1 MLTLTKPTDCTVNC
15 FTAMKCRLAFV
26 CQVPHYSQKKKIDRI
41 MLSFISVFRSNHPN
55 SYDYHRAMDQLI
67 RLAGVSHHDR
77 ANHLTLPPPRRADR
91 LNATVPLRLSTSLA
105 RDVGL
110 APWSVTHRHLDTW
123 LQLLYDQVTHAPLED
138 FVRRLI
144 RPLYQQLGWRDEGSH
159 VTRLEVVAAAGG
171 CVRAGVFY

>member
-1 MLTLTKPTDCTVNC
+1 MLWSVSWLLC
-15 FTAMKCRLAFV
+15 AKCHIIHQNENRSNNAQFPCDLRQTQQYRGRV
-26 CQVPHYSQKKKIDRI
+26 Y
-41 MLSFISVFRSNHPN
+41 RSNHPN
-55 SYDYHRAMDQLI
+55 LYDYHRMVDQLTH
-67 RLAGVSHHDR
+67 LAAVSHHDR
-77 ANHLTLPPPRRADR
+77 ANHLTLSPPPRADR
-91 LNATVPLRLSTSLA
+91 LNATVPLRLSTSLT

-159 VTRLEVVAAAGG
+159 VTRLEVVAAVGG
-171 CVRAGVFY
+171 CVRAGALLGGG